1 MSVAAKLRARLPLT
15 DIAQSRIPWLKPA
28 AIFLPFVLALVA
40 WAAGLDAIV
49 RDAFGFRFER
59 AAALLLVLA
68 VPLALWVTFLL
79 DRERAARMT
88 FSSVS
93 ALRVARRSL
102 VQRCAWLPK
111 VFRALG
117 LAGLVFTLARPQTS
131 GIERKSDEGIDI
143 ALSLDISGSMQAPDL
158 VDLTRTGGFTRK
170 DRLDVAKEVIA
181 AFIKSRRNDRV
192 GLVAFNSEAYPL
204 CPLTLD
210 HSVLQRIL
218 ADLKMSDILGRYKA
232 GSMRDG
238 TAIGAAITSAVN
250 RLRPSDAKSRVIVL
264 LTDGEHNFGEAPE
277 GAADRAKMYGIRIYS
292 ILVGKGEALGADMA
306 AARSPLLKL
315 VSEKT
320 GGEFYEAQDR
330 SALEK
335 TFHDILNKLEKSRR
349 EDIASYRWS
358 ERYVWFL
365 FPALAFLL
373 LEQLMRLTRWRTFP

>member
-1 MSVAAKLRARLPLT
+1 MNVAAKWRSRLAFDEIARA
-15 DIAQSRIPWLKPA
+15 RIPWLKPA
-28 AIFLPFVLALVA
+28 AIFLPFVLLLIA

-59 AAALLLVLA
+59 EAALLLLLA
-68 VPLALWVTFLL
+68 VPLALWVTFSLE
-79 DRERAARMT
+79 RERSARLK
-88 FSSVS
+88 FSSVT
-93 ALRVARRSL
+93 ALSVARRSL
-102 VQRCAWLPK
+102 AQRLAFMPK
-111 VFRALG
+111 VLRGLG
-117 LAGLVFTLARPQTS
+117 LAGLVFTLSRPQTS

-143 ALSLDISGSMQAPDL
+143 ALALDISGSMQAPDL
-158 VDLTRTGGFTRK
+158 VDLTRTGGLTRK

-181 AFIKSRRNDRV
+181 AFIKDRRTDRI

-218 ADLKMSDILGRYKA
+218 SDLKMSDILGRYKA

-277 GAADRAKMYGIRIYS
+277 GGADRAKMYGIRIYS
-292 ILVGKGEALGADMA
+292 ILVGKGDALGADVA

-320 GGEFYEAQDR
+320 GGEFYEAQDK

-335 TFHDILNKLEKSRR
+335 TFHDILNKLEKTRR

-365 FPALAFLL
+365 FPALALLL